1 MVFKK
6 INLEYYSFT
15 EEDRDDIKVLLKK
28 GLRKTKDKLLS
39 LRQARGV
46 SSEASSEEGGSLLD
60 PDGFLLRV
68 QDRSGRDVSRGTSG
82 SRKST
87 PERREFDDI
96 TSNPKTTKSKMS
108 RVKRRGPRRR
118 EQHLIVMDLFLALI
132 LCHNVTPV
140 FTL

>member
-1 MVFKK
+1 
-6 INLEYYSFT
+6 
-15 EEDRDDIKVLLKK
+15 
-28 GLRKTKDKLLS
+28 
-39 LRQARGV
+39 
-46 SSEASSEEGGSLLD
+46 
-60 PDGFLLRV
+60 V
-68 QDRSGRDVSRGTSG
+68 QDRPGRDVSRGTSG

-87 PERREFDDI
+87 PEKDEFDEL

-140 FTL
+140 YTSPSEEQENKTKKHNGEPQDLLERKSESSDGAKKVKEF